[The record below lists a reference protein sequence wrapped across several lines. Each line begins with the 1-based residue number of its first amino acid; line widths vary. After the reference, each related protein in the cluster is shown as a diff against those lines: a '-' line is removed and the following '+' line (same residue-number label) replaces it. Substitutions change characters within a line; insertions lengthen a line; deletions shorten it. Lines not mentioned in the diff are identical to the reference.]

1 MNMMNEPVTLTPA
14 AIAHFQEEIAKCS
27 AGIVGIRLSVK
38 TVGCSGKKY
47 DIALIDHIAE
57 TDRQFKSGDLTVY
70 VDKESYDYVK
80 GTQIDYQRE
89 GLNYNLIFHNP
100 NVKNVCGC
108 GESFNF

>member
-1 MNMMNEPVTLTPA
+1 MKQVNESVTLTPA
-14 AIAHFQEEIAKCS
+14 AILHFHEQIAKQGK
-27 AGIVGIRLSVK
+27 GIGIRLSIK

-47 DIALIDHIAE
+47 DIELIDEAKE
-57 TDRQFKSGDLTVY
+57 NDLLFKSGDLMVY
-70 VDKESYDYVK
+70 VDKESYTFVK
-80 GTQIDYQRE
+80 GMQIDYGRE